1 MFFVIAKRLLKCTM
15 VGREKKERGFRG
27 TFQNIEKY
35 IEGNKRKKCNYYHPV
50 YSQILAKTFDFMKI
64 VKQTPKSRKR
74 VLNIQIKSLSQ

>member
-27 TFQNIEKY
+27 TFGNIEKH
-35 IEGNKRKKCNYYHPV
+35 IEGNKIKKCNYYHPA

-64 VKQTPKSRKR
+64 VKQTP
-74 VLNIQIKSLSQ
+74 